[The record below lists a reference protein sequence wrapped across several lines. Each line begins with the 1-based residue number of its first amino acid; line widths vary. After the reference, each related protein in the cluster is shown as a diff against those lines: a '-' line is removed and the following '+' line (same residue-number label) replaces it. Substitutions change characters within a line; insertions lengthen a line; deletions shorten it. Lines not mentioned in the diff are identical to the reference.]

1 MTPNVHTAMAED
13 RPEKLTI
20 RDLWADV
27 YERWRIERPS
37 EGSRS
42 HPRFL
47 TMPGARAGD
56 IRRLID
62 RGLVAVTEN
71 GAIAPEELESIAAVE
86 VDLSA
91 YAALSNQFPGM
102 KIIRGSVDSALHSGS
117 PTVWP
122 PKKDQKLF
130 RADIVN
136 LDLNEPLVAGFQSSQ
151 LVFPLLKLVGK
162 IALLHTQPSHADW
175 TLCLTLH
182 GEVLWDA
189 KARKAVCGFLA
200 ENCRRA
206 PAFKGAMTMLL
217 GSEMADAIVEKRADD
232 LQLDDVVAQQT
243 LLMVCVPK
251 RILSDV
257 HTQGWA
263 LSCRHNIRY
272 GGVQQRAPMVSWII
286 DFTEDARGSSEP
298 DELYRECLAA
308 VLDNAGHID
317 ADGALQSLSN
327 P

>member
-1 MTPNVHTAMAED
+1 MAMAED
-13 RPEKLTI
+13 RPEKITM

-27 YERWRIERPS
+27 YERWSIEQPS
-37 EGSRS
+37 EGPRA

-71 GAIAPEELESIAAVE
+71 GAIAPDDLESIAAVE
-86 VDLSA
+86 VDLTA
-91 YAALSNQFPGM
+91 YAALANQFPGM

-117 PTVWP
+117 PTAWP
-122 PKKDQKLF
+122 PKKDRTLF

-136 LDLNEPLVAGFQSSQ
+136 LDLNEPLKAEFQSSQ
-151 LVFPLLKLVGK
+151 LVFPLLRLVRK
-162 IALLHTQPSHADW
+162 IAVLHTEPTHSNW

-189 KARKAVCGFLA
+189 RARKAVCEFLA
-200 ENCRRA
+200 ENCKREA
-206 PAFKGAMTMLL
+206 AFKGAMTMLL
-217 GSEMADAIVEKRADD
+217 GSDMADAIVEKRSDD
-232 LQLDDVVAQQT
+232 LRLDDVVAQQT

-272 GGVQQRAPMVSWII
+272 GGIRQRAPMVSWII
-286 DFTEDARGSSEP
+286 DFTEDARGASEP
-298 DELYRECLAA
+298 DELYRECLAT
-308 VLDNAGHID
+308 VLDNIEHID
-317 ADGALQSLSN
+317 VGGALQPLSS